1 MYAMTAMPRGLAAT
15 ADLARRDTRPA
26 VKAEAFTVM
35 AFMVTADIVVFG
47 VVVGV
52 CDGRRS
58 GVAGALP
65 IGKKPPSREPI
76 SRVTRTRGRDGYWC
90 AALVSRPELVF
101 EFRGFVFDVF
111 WSINGLKTVE
121 FFHRRQKM
129 AYENNTESEAC

>member
-1 MYAMTAMPRGLAAT
+1 MYAMTVMPRGLAAT

-52 CDGRRS
+52 CDGRGS

-65 IGKKPPSREPI
+65 IGKKPIASREPI
-76 SRVTRTRGRDGYWC
+76 SRVTRTRGRNGFWC
-90 AALVSRPELVF
+90 AELESRPELVF
-101 EFRGFVFDVF
+101 EFRCFV
-111 WSINGLKTVE
+111 SR
-121 FFHRRQKM
+121 FFCRLEV
-129 AYENNTESEAC
+129 Y

>member
-1 MYAMTAMPRGLAAT
+1 MSSAHSISWVPSGVSRVTLYAMTVMPRGLAAT

-65 IGKKPPSREPI
+65 IGKKPPI
-76 SRVTRTRGRDGYWC
+76 ARTDKPCHAYTWAGR
-90 AALVSRPELVF
+90 
-101 EFRGFVFDVF
+101 
-111 WSINGLKTVE
+111 
-121 FFHRRQKM
+121 
-129 AYENNTESEAC
+129 

>member
-1 MYAMTAMPRGLAAT
+1 MYAMTVMPRGLAAT

-52 CDGRRS
+52 CDGRGS

-65 IGKKPPSREPI
+65 IGKKPRNA
-76 SRVTRTRGRDGYWC
+76 RTDKPCHAYTWANGFWC
-90 AALVSRPELVF
+90 AALESRPELVF
-101 EFRGFVFDVF
+101 EFRCFVSTCF
-111 WSINGLKTVE
+111 GLFEV
-121 FFHRRQKM
+121 
-129 AYENNTESEAC
+129 YEP